1 MPFSTEKASSVAR
14 FAWATLCFNV
24 AVVLW
29 GAYVRATG
37 SGAGCG
43 NKWPNCGGSVL
54 GTSANAQTIIE
65 FTHRMTSGVA
75 LLMVAA
81 LALWCWRAT
90 SNGNWARYSALLATA
105 FLANEA
111 LLGAALVLLGHVAQD
126 QSAGR
131 TLFLCLHF
139 GNTLLLLA
147 MLALTAAW
155 LQSGSES
162 FTLIKKR
169 TEVSAVAVGLVAV
182 LAIGMTG
189 TVAALGDTLFRAT
202 SLRASLLQDFTS
214 DSPVLLHF
222 RLLHPVLA
230 VIAGIY
236 VIWVL
241 LKSSAPRM
249 CQSRAA
255 VALIILLFTEIGIGL
270 LNVLLLAP
278 VWLQILHLLV
288 ADTLWISIV
297 LASAAL
303 VLEHPYA
310 RPDRVAAPSH
320 GIPGVQ
326 WLPMAQHE
334 GLKLIDRQLSSSS
347 TSLRLDPDHLRD
359 RQVR

>member
-29 GAYVRATG
+29 GAFVRATG

-43 NKWPNCGGSVL
+43 NRWPGCGTGVL
-54 GTSANAQTIIE
+54 GSSTRAQTIIE

-155 LQSGSES
+155 LQSGSGN
-162 FTLIKKR
+162 FTLTPKR
-169 TEVSAVAVGLVAV
+169 AEVSAVVVGLVAV

-189 TVAALGDTLFRAT
+189 TVAALGDTLFPAT
-202 SLRASLLQDFTS
+202 SLRASVLNDFAS
-214 DSPVLLHF
+214 DSPALLHF

-230 VIAGIY
+230 IIAGIY
-236 VIWVL
+236 VIWVVL
-241 LKSSAPRM
+241 RNASRRM
-249 CQSRAA
+249 GQSRASM
-255 VALIILLFTEIGIGL
+255 ALVILLFTEIGIGM

-288 ADTLWISIV
+288 ADTVWISLV

-303 VLEHPYA
+303 VVEHSSA
-310 RPDRVAAPSH
+310 RRGRPLVRAKS
-320 GIPGVQ
+320 Q
-326 WLPMAQHE
+326 LPF
-334 GLKLIDRQLSSSS
+334 G
-347 TSLRLDPDHLRD
+347 SLQTQCSLNREREPRS
-359 RQVR
+359 RI

>member
-1 MPFSTEKASSVAR
+1 MLFSVQKASGAAR

-29 GAYVRATG
+29 GAFVRATG

-43 NKWPNCGGSVL
+43 NRWPACGGSVL
-54 GTSANAQTIIE
+54 GTSAKAQTIIE

-75 LLMVAA
+75 LLMVVV
-81 LALWCWRAT
+81 LLLSCWRAT
-90 SNGNWARYSALLATA
+90 SKGNWARYSVVLATA

-147 MLALTAAW
+147 TLALTAAW
-155 LQSGSES
+155 LQCGSGN
-162 FTLIKKR
+162 FTLTPKR
-169 TEVSAVAVGLVAV
+169 AEVSAVVVGLVAV
-182 LAIGMTG
+182 LATGMTG
-189 TVAALGDTLFRAT
+189 TVAALGDTLFPTT
-202 SLRASLLQDFTS
+202 SLRASVLQDFSS
-214 DSPVLLHF
+214 DSPALLHF

-236 VIWVL
+236 VIWVVL
-241 LKSSAPRM
+241 RNASRRM
-249 CQSRAA
+249 GQSRASM
-255 VALIILLFTEIGIGL
+255 ALVILLFTEIGIGI

-288 ADTLWISIV
+288 ADTIWISLV

-303 VLEHPYA
+303 VLEYPYA
-310 RPDRVAAPSH
+310 RPGRVATPSH

-326 WLPMAQHE
+326 WAPLAQHE
-334 GLKLIDRQLSSSS
+334 GLKLIDR
-347 TSLRLDPDHLRD
+347 
-359 RQVR
+359 

>member
-1 MPFSTEKASSVAR
+1 MSSVAR

-29 GAYVRATG
+29 GAFVRATG

-43 NKWPNCGGSVL
+43 NRWPACGGSVL
-54 GTSANAQTIIE
+54 GTSAKAQTIIE

-75 LLMVAA
+75 LLMVAT
-81 LALWCWRAT
+81 LVLWCWRAT
-90 SNGNWARYSALLATA
+90 SKRNWARYSAILAAA

-131 TLFLCLHF
+131 TFFLCLHF
-139 GNTLLLLA
+139 GNTLLLLGT
-147 MLALTAAW
+147 LALTAAW
-155 LQSGSES
+155 LQSDSKH
-162 FTLIKKR
+162 FTLIQKR
-169 TEVSAVAVGLVAV
+169 TEVSAAAVGLLAV

-189 TVAALGDTLFRAT
+189 TMAALGDTLFPAT
-202 SLRASLLQDFTS
+202 SLRASVLQDFTA
-214 DSPVLLHF
+214 DSPGLLHF

-236 VIWVL
+236 VTWVV
-241 LKSSAPRM
+241 LKNASLRM
-249 CQSRAA
+249 SQSRASI
-255 VALIILLFTEIGIGL
+255 ALIILLFTEIGIGM

-288 ADTLWISIV
+288 ADTIWISLV

-310 RPDRVAAPSH
+310 RS
-320 GIPGVQ
+320 G
-326 WLPMAQHE
+326 
-334 GLKLIDRQLSSSS
+334 
-347 TSLRLDPDHLRD
+347 
-359 RQVR
+359 QV

>member
-1 MPFSTEKASSVAR
+1 MSSVAR

-29 GAYVRATG
+29 GAFVRATG

-43 NKWPNCGGSVL
+43 NRWPACGGSVL
-54 GTSANAQTIIE
+54 GTSAKAQTIIE

-75 LLMVAA
+75 LLMVAT
-81 LALWCWRAT
+81 LVLWCWRAT
-90 SNGNWARYSALLATA
+90 SKRNWARYSAILAAA

-139 GNTLLLLA
+139 GNTLLLLGT
-147 MLALTAAW
+147 LALTAAW
-155 LQSGSES
+155 LQSDSKH
-162 FTLIKKR
+162 FTLIQKR
-169 TEVSAVAVGLVAV
+169 TEVSAAAVGLLAV

-189 TVAALGDTLFRAT
+189 TMAALGDTLFPAT
-202 SLRASLLQDFTS
+202 SLRASVLQDFTA
-214 DSPVLLHF
+214 DSPGLLHF

-236 VIWVL
+236 VTWVV
-241 LKSSAPRM
+241 LKNASLRM
-249 CQSRAA
+249 SQSRASI
-255 VALIILLFTEIGIGL
+255 ALIILLFTEIGIGM

-288 ADTLWISIV
+288 ADTIWISLV

-310 RPDRVAAPSH
+310 RS
-320 GIPGVQ
+320 G
-326 WLPMAQHE
+326 
-334 GLKLIDRQLSSSS
+334 
-347 TSLRLDPDHLRD
+347 
-359 RQVR
+359 QV

>member
-1 MPFSTEKASSVAR
+1 MSSVAR

-29 GAYVRATG
+29 GAFVRATG

-43 NKWPNCGGSVL
+43 NRWPACGGSVL
-54 GTSANAQTIIE
+54 GTSAKAQTIIE

-75 LLMVAA
+75 LLMVAT
-81 LALWCWRAT
+81 LVLWCWRAT
-90 SNGNWARYSALLATA
+90 SKRNWARYSAILAAA

-139 GNTLLLLA
+139 GNTLLLLGT
-147 MLALTAAW
+147 LALTAAW
-155 LQSGSES
+155 LQSDSKH
-162 FTLIKKR
+162 FTLIQKR
-169 TEVSAVAVGLVAV
+169 TEVSAAAVGLLAV

-189 TVAALGDTLFRAT
+189 TMAALGDTLFPAT
-202 SLRASLLQDFTS
+202 SLRASVLQDFTA
-214 DSPVLLHF
+214 DSPGLLHF

-236 VIWVL
+236 VTWVV
-241 LKSSAPRM
+241 LKNASRRM
-249 CQSRAA
+249 CPSRAST
-255 VALIILLFTEIGIGL
+255 ALIILLFTEIGIGT

-288 ADTLWISIV
+288 ADTIWISLV

-310 RPDRVAAPSH
+310 RS
-320 GIPGVQ
+320 G
-326 WLPMAQHE
+326 
-334 GLKLIDRQLSSSS
+334 
-347 TSLRLDPDHLRD
+347 
-359 RQVR
+359 QV

>member
-1 MPFSTEKASSVAR
+1 VSSVAR

-29 GAYVRATG
+29 GAFVRATG

-43 NKWPNCGGSVL
+43 NRWPACGGSVL
-54 GTSANAQTIIE
+54 GTSAKAQTIIE

-75 LLMVAA
+75 LLMVAT
-81 LALWCWRAT
+81 LVLWCWRAT
-90 SNGNWARYSALLATA
+90 SKRNWARYSAILAAA

-139 GNTLLLLA
+139 GNTLLLLGT
-147 MLALTAAW
+147 LALTAAW
-155 LQSGSES
+155 LQSDSKH
-162 FTLIKKR
+162 FTLIQKR
-169 TEVSAVAVGLVAV
+169 TEVSAAAVGLLAV

-189 TVAALGDTLFRAT
+189 TMAALGDTLFPAT
-202 SLRASLLQDFTS
+202 SLRASVLQDFTA
-214 DSPVLLHF
+214 DSPGLLHF

-236 VIWVL
+236 VTWVV
-241 LKSSAPRM
+241 LKNASLRM
-249 CQSRAA
+249 SQSRASI
-255 VALIILLFTEIGIGL
+255 ALIILLFTEIGIGM

-288 ADTLWISIV
+288 ADTIWISLV

-303 VLEHPYA
+303 VLEHPLCSLRPCVAERSNGFA
-310 RPDRVAAPSH
+310 RNQE
-320 GIPGVQ
+320 GT
-326 WLPMAQHE
+326 LAQHQ
-334 GLKLIDRQLSSSS
+334 GISDC
-347 TSLRLDPDHLRD
+347 
-359 RQVR
+359 